1 MEGWRVT
8 DIFTKSATAKTRF
21 IFNEGGTRSGKTI
34 AVLQVLH
41 RFMENNPNRGL
52 IISVVSE
59 TMPHLRRGAML
70 DYFERLLKP
79 FGLYD
84 PLRHNKTE
92 NSYTVRGNRIEF
104 FSADSSDKVHGP
116 GRHIL
121 FFI

>member
-84 PLRHNKTE
+84 PLRQNKT
-92 NSYTVRGNRIEF
+92 
-104 FSADSSDKVHGP
+104 
-116 GRHIL
+116 
-121 FFI
+121 